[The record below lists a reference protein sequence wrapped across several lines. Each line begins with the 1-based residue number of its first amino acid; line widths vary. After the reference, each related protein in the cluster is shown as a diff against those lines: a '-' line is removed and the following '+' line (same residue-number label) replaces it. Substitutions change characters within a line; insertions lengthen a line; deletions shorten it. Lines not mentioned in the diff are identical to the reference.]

1 MHRPWVDLHP
11 KILTA
16 LAVAAAVLGLVYLA
30 QLVGIDLAED
40 AKVWLVGL
48 LPLLAGYLK
57 TGD

>member
-1 MHRPWVDLHP
+1 MRRPWIDLHP
-11 KILTA
+11 KVFAA
-16 LAVAAAVLGLVYLA
+16 LAVAVAVLGLVYLA